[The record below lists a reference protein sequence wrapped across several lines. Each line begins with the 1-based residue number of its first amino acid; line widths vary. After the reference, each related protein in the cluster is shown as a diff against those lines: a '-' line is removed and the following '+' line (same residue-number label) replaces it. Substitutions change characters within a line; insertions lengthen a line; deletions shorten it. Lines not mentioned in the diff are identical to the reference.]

1 MENGIC
7 YNSRV
12 KVLVKL
18 EHELTPGTVG
28 NFVGLAEG
36 DLENKV
42 KPQGTKF
49 YNGLSF
55 TE

>member
-1 MENGIC
+1 ME
-7 YNSRV
+7 YMLNSTL
-12 KVLVKL
+12 KGSVLVKL

-49 YNGLSF
+49 I
-55 TE
+55 TD